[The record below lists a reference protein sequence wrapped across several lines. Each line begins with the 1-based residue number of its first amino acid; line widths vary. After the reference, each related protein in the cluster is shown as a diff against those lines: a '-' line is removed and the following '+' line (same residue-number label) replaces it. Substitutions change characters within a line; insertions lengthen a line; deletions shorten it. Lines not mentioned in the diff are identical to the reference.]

1 MSDPITEQPTA
12 APAADPGAA
21 SRYPGEAPRRSP
33 RTGRRAGA
41 ARYGSIRYGPGL
53 VSRWAILGVWLAM
66 AGVYAAVEPRQFLQA
81 GTVQTI
87 FGSQE
92 ALVFISLGLL
102 ATLIV
107 NEFDLSFA
115 SMQGLAATLV
125 PVLVVEHGWNPVAAS
140 AVAVLAT
147 VTAGAVNGFLVVK
160 AGVDRIV
167 VTLGMANVL
176 LGLAL
181 ALANLSTVSG
191 LSPGFAR
198 LANQEILGLP
208 VSFYYGLAATL
219 GFAYVLRFTPLGRHI
234 AFVGA
239 NREVARLAGVRVD
252 RIRFGSY
259 VVSGLFSGIGGVL
272 LVASVG
278 GYDPT
283 SSVIYL
289 PAGITAVF
297 LGMAAVRPGQFNP
310 IGMFI
315 GVYLLATGVL
325 GLQLLGYTGWV
336 EDVFYGAVLIAA
348 VTVSALLRR
357 HAT

>member
-1 MSDPITEQPTA
+1 MTDPITEPPPT
-12 APAADPGAA
+12 APAAEPALTSGRLNGVLPDLT
-21 SRYPGEAPRRSP
+21 
-33 RTGRRAGA
+33 RTGGRSGPV
-41 ARYGSIRYGPGL
+41 RYGPSFT
-53 VSRWAILGVWLAM
+53 SRWAILGVWLAM
-66 AGVYAAVEPRQFLQA
+66 AGTFAIVEPHQFLQV

-102 ATLIV
+102 ATLLV
-107 NEFDLSFA
+107 GEFDLSFA

-125 PVLVVEHGWNPVAAS
+125 PVLVVEHHWNAIAAS
-140 AVAVLAT
+140 AVAIAATVLA
-147 VTAGAVNGFLVVK
+147 GAINGFLVVRV
-160 AGVDRIV
+160 GVDRIV
-167 VTLGMANVL
+167 VTLGMANIL

-181 ALANLSTVSG
+181 MLANLSTVSG
-191 LSPGFAR
+191 LSPAFAK
-198 LANQEILGLP
+198 LANAEILGLP
-208 VSFYYGLAATL
+208 VSFYYGLAAAL
-219 GFAYVLRFTPLGRHI
+219 AFAYVLRFTPLGRHL

-239 NREVARLAGVRVD
+239 NREVARLAGVRVN

-283 SSVIYL
+283 SSVLSL

-310 IGMFI
+310 IGTFI

-336 EDVFYGAVLIAA
+336 EDVFYGAVLIVA
-348 VTVSALLRR
+348 VTVSALLHRR
-357 HAT
+357 TT

>member
-1 MSDPITEQPTA
+1 MIDQVRTA
-12 APAADPGAA
+12 SG
-21 SRYPGEAPRRSP
+21 
-33 RTGRRAGA
+33 RAGHHGA
-41 ARYGSIRYGPGL
+41 QPARYGPGP
-53 VSRWAILGVWLAM
+53 VSRWAILGVWAAM
-66 AGVYAAVEPRQFLQA
+66 AGVFAVIEPAQFLQV
-81 GTVQTI
+81 GTLQTI

-125 PVLVVEHGWNPVAAS
+125 PVLAVEHGWNVIAAS
-140 AVAVLAT
+140 AAAIL
-147 VTAGAVNGFLVVK
+147 VTTAAGAINGFLVVRV
-160 AGVDRIV
+160 GVDRIV

-176 LGLAL
+176 LGIAL

-191 LSPGFAR
+191 LSPAFAAI
-198 LANQEILGLP
+198 ANTEVAGLP
-208 VSFYYGLAATL
+208 LSFYYGLAATL
-219 GFAYVLRFTPLGRHI
+219 IFAYIMRFTPLGRHL

-239 NREVARLAGVRVD
+239 NREVARLAGIRVN

-259 VVSGLFSGIGGVL
+259 VVSGLLSGIGGVL

-289 PAGITAVF
+289 PAGITAAF

-310 IGMFI
+310 VGMFI
-315 GVYLLATGVL
+315 GVYFLATGVL

-357 HAT
+357 KTA

>member
-1 MSDPITEQPTA
+1 MLTDPITEQPPA
-12 APAADPGAA
+12 APGRLAAVLSRLPGTGA
-21 SRYPGEAPRRSP
+21 RPRPTRC
-33 RTGRRAGA
+33 
-41 ARYGSIRYGPGL
+41 GPGFT
-53 VSRWAILGVWLAM
+53 SRWAILGVWLAM
-66 AGVYAAVEPRQFLQA
+66 AGLYAVIEPGKFLQA

-102 ATLIV
+102 ATLVV

-125 PVLVVEHGWNPVAAS
+125 PVLVVEHHWNAVAAS
-140 AVAVLAT
+140 AAAILAT
-147 VTAGAVNGFLVVK
+147 VAAGAVNGFLVV
-160 AGVDRIV
+160 GVDRIV

-181 ALANLSTVSG
+181 ALAGMSTVSG

-198 LANQEILGLP
+198 LANTEIGGLP

-219 GFAYVLRFTPLGRHI
+219 AFAYVMRFTPLGRHL

-297 LGMAAVRPGQFNP
+297 LGMAAVRLGQFNP
-310 IGMFI
+310 IGTFI
-315 GVYLLATGVL
+315 GIYLLATGVL

-336 EDVFYGAVLIAA
+336 EDVFYGAVLIVA
-348 VTVSALLRR
+348 VTVSALIRR
-357 HAT
+357 RTT

>member
-1 MSDPITEQPTA
+1 MNNPISELSSA
-12 APAADPGAA
+12 APAAAPPGPA
-21 SRYPGEAPRRSP
+21 RIRDLLWP
-33 RTGRRAGA
+33 
-41 ARYGSIRYGPGL
+41 ARYRHGF
-53 VSRWAILGVWLAM
+53 VSRWAILGVWLAL
-66 AGVYAAVEPRQFLQA
+66 AGVYAAIEPRQFLQV

-125 PVLVVEHGWNPVAAS
+125 PVLSVEHHWNPFAAS
-140 AVAVLAT
+140 GVAIAAT
-147 VTAGAVNGFLVVK
+147 VTAGAVNGFLVVRV
-160 AGVDRIV
+160 GVDRIV
-167 VTLGMANVL
+167 VTLGMSNVL

-181 ALANLSTVSG
+181 ALANMSTVSG
-191 LSPGFAR
+191 LSSGFAR
-198 LANQEILGLP
+198 LANTEILGLP

-219 GFAYVLRFTPLGRHI
+219 AFAYVLRFTPLGRHI

-259 VVSGLFSGIGGVL
+259 VVSGLLSGIGGVL

-336 EDVFYGAVLIAA
+336 EDVFYGAVLIVA

-357 HAT
+357 RAT